1 VSDLY
6 LALLKGFILGVSVA
20 APVGPISVL
29 IFTRTLKFGFLGGIF
44 SASGA
49 AMADAFYAA
58 VAAFGLTLVSTFL
71 LEMQTPIRAIGAAI
85 LLILGVLAL
94 RKKHFETTGGESKRG
109 LLQGFGVTFLL
120 TLSNPMTIL
129 LFATL
134 FAGLS
139 LAEIQ
144 AAHTTAGFLVAGTF
158 LGTFTWMVGIC
169 TGAFYLRAKVT
180 EKMLKNLNKVSGILF
195 FGFAGYL
202 IFKLF

>member
-109 LLQGFGVTFLL
+109 LL
-120 TLSNPMTIL
+120 
-129 LFATL
+129 
-134 FAGLS
+134 
-139 LAEIQ
+139 
-144 AAHTTAGFLVAGTF
+144 
-158 LGTFTWMVGIC
+158 
-169 TGAFYLRAKVT
+169 
-180 EKMLKNLNKVSGILF
+180 
-195 FGFAGYL
+195 
-202 IFKLF
+202 